1 MCVIEVYICVCA
13 LLYLLVSLI
22 LYLSSLQVLYIYTS
36 LIYIYILYIL
46 QKFVLKEQTVQYCSE
61 ILHFTKSDEDTFL
74 HLI

>member
-22 LYLSSLQVLYIYTS
+22 LYLSSLQVLY
-36 LIYIYILYIL
+36 IYIYILYIL